1 MQCRGNVRGTT
12 GTTYSNIIVHVERKK
27 NEMQRLERKKGKRER
42 NAWIFELF
50 GSFLRC
56 CTPGAREAGEGRRLR
71 QVTHARI
78 IQRGE
83 SRQQP
88 ASEEL
93 HARHGAGTNKGYP
106 CVETRG
112 KLDGIITQPN
122 LQRRVGLGPF
132 LSRKNNVTVRN
143 IMSVTKYHDS

>member
-93 HARHGAGTNKGYP
+93 HARHGAGTEKGYP

-112 KLDGIITQPN
+112 KLDRNITLTTKVPTA
-122 LQRRVGLGPF
+122 RSAYR
-132 LSRKNNVTVRN
+132 TAVRN
-143 IMSVTKYHDS
+143 TVYVVLSPNPW